1 MDFLNIS
8 NCLECSD
15 IIDMR
20 IGRWLSF
27 LSDCRIESL
36 NQMLLYQ
43 YYMNETIDWDK
54 VIKKE
59 ARGLDD
65 YDLGEVQEIDQE
77 RVITKKG
84 VVDKDKF
91 YLPRN
96 KVNRFDGDKLW
107 FEISKEEA
115 ETYKHLDEIVD
126 WDKVIKKEAR
136 GLDDYDLGEV
146 EEVNEQFVV
155 TKKGVVDKDRFYL
168 PRDKA
173 LRFDGDKVWFEIS
186 KDEADAYKHD

>member
-1 MDFLNIS
+1 MD
-8 NCLECSD
+8 
-15 IIDMR
+15 
-20 IGRWLSF
+20 
-27 LSDCRIESL
+27 
-36 NQMLLYQ
+36 
-43 YYMNETIDWDK
+43 ETIDWEK

-107 FEISKEEA
+107 FEISKDEA
-115 ETYKHLDEIVD
+115 HAYKHSETID
-126 WDKVIKKEAR
+126 WDKAIKKEAR

-146 EEVNEQFVV
+146 QELNDEFVI
-155 TKKGVVDKDRFYL
+155 TKRGLVDKDKFYL
-168 PRDKA
+168 PRNKVNK
-173 LRFDGDKVWFEIS
+173 FDGGKLWFEIS
-186 KDEADAYKHD
+186 KDEAKAYKHD

>member
-1 MDFLNIS
+1 
-8 NCLECSD
+8 
-15 IIDMR
+15 
-20 IGRWLSF
+20 
-27 LSDCRIESL
+27 
-36 NQMLLYQ
+36 
-43 YYMNETIDWDK
+43 MNETIDWDK

-186 KDEADAYKHD
+186 KDEANAYKHD

>member
-1 MDFLNIS
+1 
-8 NCLECSD
+8 
-15 IIDMR
+15 
-20 IGRWLSF
+20 
-27 LSDCRIESL
+27 
-36 NQMLLYQ
+36 
-43 YYMNETIDWDK
+43 MNETIDWDK

-84 VVDKDKF
+84 VIDKDKF

-107 FEISKEEA
+107 FEISKDEA
-115 ETYKHLDEIVD
+115 HAYKHSETID
-126 WDKVIKKEAR
+126 WEKVIKKEAR

-146 EEVNEQFVV
+146 Q
-155 TKKGVVDKDRFYL
+155 
-168 PRDKA
+168 
-173 LRFDGDKVWFEIS
+173 
-186 KDEADAYKHD
+186 